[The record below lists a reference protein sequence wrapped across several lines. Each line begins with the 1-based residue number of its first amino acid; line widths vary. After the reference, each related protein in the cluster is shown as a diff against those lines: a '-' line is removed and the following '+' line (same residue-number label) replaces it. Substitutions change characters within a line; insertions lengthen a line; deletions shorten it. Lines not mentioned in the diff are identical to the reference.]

1 VLAKDN
7 FNNNGSVTAP
17 FYLDMNKQNKK
28 LIKTLLKLHNKKEI
42 SAKTCADTIF
52 RIIKNQ

>member
-1 VLAKDN
+1 
-7 FNNNGSVTAP
+7 
-17 FYLDMNKQNKK
+17 MKQADKQ